1 MIKYRVHE
9 VAKDLNVPNKQVLDA
24 LQKYCGE
31 PKKHMTALTEQ
42 ELDVVFETFTQSHAS
57 GSFDDYFASGSA
69 PDITVTSEP
78 ERSRM
83 PSSTSAFSR
92 SGWSGRE
99 IR

>member
-57 GSFDDYFASGSA
+57 GSFDDYFADSRRPA
-69 PDITVTSEP
+69 PVRFRGW
-78 ERSRM
+78 RS
-83 PSSTSAFSR
+83 
-92 SGWSGRE
+92 
-99 IR
+99 